1 MHCSV
6 DPLQGRLQ
14 AFGAVLRVVAPTRG
28 QHDLIHGPGGIW
40 RGDLTTGVGF

>member
-14 AFGAVLRVVAPTRG
+14 AFGAVLRVGAPTRG
-28 QHDLIHGPGGIW
+28 QHELIHGPGVVW
-40 RGDLTTGVGF
+40 RVQLTTCTVN